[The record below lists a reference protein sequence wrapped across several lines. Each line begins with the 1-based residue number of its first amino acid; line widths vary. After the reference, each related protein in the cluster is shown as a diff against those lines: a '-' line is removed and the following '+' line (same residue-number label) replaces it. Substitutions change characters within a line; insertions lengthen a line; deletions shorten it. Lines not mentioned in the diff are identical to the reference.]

1 MISFTVIVPNL
12 NTPGVGR
19 TLQSLEEQDFDRSAY
34 EVIVVGMDKQG
45 QVRESELVR
54 FDRTE
59 VPLSPAKARNRG
71 ARQARGEVIAFI
83 DADCVARADWL
94 VSLARCFQDPSV
106 SVVGGGVSFASG
118 GYWTLADNLS
128 MFHEY
133 MIIHP
138 PGLRQQLPSLNLALR
153 RQVFERSG
161 GFDERYPR
169 PAGEDADLTIR
180 LRREGHPLNFEPG
193 AVVVHSP
200 PRHRLADLL
209 RHAYYQGKYSTKVD
223 PRHAS
228 EPGLPRLLRTRAGV
242 LLAAPL
248 LAGAVTLRIYFSDEK
263 LLTYWYTAPAIYLA
277 KIAWCIGAANHPA

>member
-1 MISFTVIVPNL
+1 MTSFSVIIPNL

-19 TLQSLEEQDFDRSAY
+19 TIQSLEEQAFDRSAY
-34 EVIVVGMDKQG
+34 EVIVVGMDQQG
-45 QVRESELVR
+45 LVRESELVR

-59 VPLSPAKARNRG
+59 TPLSPAKARNRG
-71 ARQARGEVIAFI
+71 ARQAQGELIAFI
-83 DADCVARADWL
+83 DADCIARADWL
-94 VSLARCFQDPSV
+94 ATLQKRFQDPSV
-106 SVVGGGVSFASG
+106 SVVGGGVSFESG
-118 GYWTLADNLS
+118 GYWTLSDNLS

-133 MIIHP
+133 MMIHL
-138 PGLRQQLPSLNLALR
+138 PGQRQQLPSLNLAMR
-153 RQVFERSG
+153 RVSFESLG

-180 LRREGHPLNFEPG
+180 LRRDGHQLYFEPG

-200 PRHRLADLL
+200 PRHRLVDLL

-223 PRHAS
+223 PRHAA
-228 EPGLPRLLRTRAGV
+228 EPGLPPVLRTRAGI

-248 LAGAVTLRIYFSDEK
+248 LAGAVTLRIYFSHKK